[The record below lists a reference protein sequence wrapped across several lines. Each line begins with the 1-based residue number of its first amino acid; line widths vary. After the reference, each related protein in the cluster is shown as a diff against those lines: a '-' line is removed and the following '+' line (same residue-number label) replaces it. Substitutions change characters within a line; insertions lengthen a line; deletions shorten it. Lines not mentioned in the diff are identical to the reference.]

1 MNRAM
6 MEADS
11 SGGCGCKGS
20 IPAPHAVNRTTADE
34 VCWDIRQRRRKES
47 REQQP
52 ALGEMILEDFLVN
65 AEVGAEDSGIAFMPR
80 EHWLQHRHC
89 DHHHQQLQASA
100 LASDNPATS
109 DPQTPGRKRAAGGEV
124 SEKTAERRHKRL
136 IKNRES
142 AARSRARKQAYTNE
156 LENKISLLQEENER
170 LKKQKELESAI
181 HEPQPDT
188 KYQLRRTRSV
198 PF

>member
-6 MEADS
+6 MEADR
-11 SGGCGCKGS
+11 GCGCEGS
-20 IPAPHAVNRTTADE
+20 IPAPHAVNRTMADE
-34 VCWDIRQRRRKES
+34 VERDIRQRRRKES

-65 AEVGAEDSGIAFMPR
+65 AEVGAEDSCIAFMPR

-124 SEKTAERRHKRL
+124 SEKTTERRHKRL

-142 AARSRARKQAYTNE
+142 AARSRARKQVGHSTSPPWSH
-156 LENKISLLQEENER
+156 LQRRQGVGFLFSVLRLLHSLHR
-170 LKKQKELESAI
+170 L
-181 HEPQPDT
+181 T
-188 KYQLRRTRSV
+188 
-198 PF
+198 